1 MPTTFPRTLA
11 ALRGCRRLLRRPRAP
26 AAPPCPTHEAQ
37 LQALLEVL
45 DDAVAAQPLA
55 DEVVAA
61 CGAYGPVPG
70 SLAQDGGWQL
80 ITFNHLAFRLNE
92 LSLDGELAQ
101 VREQASRLL
110 AYDLRMI
117 HESLSLAFA
126 SQQDNERIEA
136 ARLRVNGL
144 GAPADALRRLRD
156 DVRDQAG
163 SDGATTARSPERPAS
178 RVVDPE

>member
-11 ALRGCRRLLRRPRAP
+11 ALRGCRRALLRRSRAHE
-26 AAPPCPTHEAQ
+26 APPRPTREEQ
-37 LQALLEVL
+37 LEALLEVL

-55 DEVVAA
+55 DQVVAA

-80 ITFNHLAFRLNE
+80 ITFNHLAFRLGE

-101 VREQASRLL
+101 VRERASRLL
-110 AYDLRMI
+110 AYDLWMI
-117 HESLSLAFA
+117 HESLRLAFA
-126 SQQDNERIEA
+126 SQRDNERVEA

-156 DVRDQAG
+156 DVRHQGG
-163 SDGATTARSPERPAS
+163 SATLARSPERQES
-178 RVVDPE
+178 RAADPE